1 MGNVAVFDI
10 NETTLDLA
18 PVRIVVDDLL
28 GTAGG
33 FTVWFQR
40 LLQLSM
46 TVTATGGFEEFGTLA
61 RQALD
66 AVADTGSGRLAPGS
80 WDRVAAALGS
90 LQPYPDV
97 APGLARLRDV
107 GWSTMAL
114 TNSGLATVTGQLER
128 AGLTG
133 LFDRVL
139 SVDAVAAYKPAPAP
153 YRHAVDVAGVEPT
166 TMWMVACHDWDL
178 AGARAVGLS
187 TAFIE
192 RASMSYA
199 DTFEPPELSVLD
211 FEELAAV
218 LPTTGP

>member
-18 PVRIVVDDLL
+18 PVRVAVDDLV
-28 GTAGG
+28 GPEGG

-66 AVADTGSGRLAPGS
+66 AVADTGSRRLAEGS
-80 WDRVAAALGS
+80 WDRVAAAMGS

-97 APGLARLRDV
+97 AAGLGRLRDG
-107 GWSTMAL
+107 GWSTIAL
-114 TNSGLATVTGQLER
+114 TNSGSATVTTQLEQ
-128 AGLTG
+128 ANLIG
-133 LFDRVL
+133 LFDHVL
-139 SVDAVAAYKPAPAP
+139 SVDAVGAYKPAAGP
-153 YRHAVDVAGVEPT
+153 YGHAAQVAGVEAT
-166 TMWMVACHDWDL
+166 QMWMVACHDWDL
-178 AGARAVGLS
+178 AGARAAGLS

-192 RASMSYA
+192 RPSMSYA
-199 DTFEPPELSVLD
+199 ATFPDPEVAVAD
-211 FEELAAV
+211 FEELADRLLSIAE
-218 LPTTGP
+218 